1 MKQTW
6 WNTDVAEQRHGGT
19 DMVQQRHCR
28 TDMVEHRHEEQ
39 TWWNRHCDIDMRNRH
54 SGTQT

>member
-1 MKQTW
+1 
-6 WNTDVAEQRHGGT
+6 
-19 DMVQQRHCR
+19 MVQQRHCG

-54 SGTQT
+54 EWNTDMRNRHGGT